1 MTHKARTSGTEL
13 PSAEELT
20 DILSKESSRLAVKYD
35 FLDNHSYI
43 FNSHKD
49 ISALANSDDSWIE
62 SYKQV
67 DLVALINGINKN
79 HREIA
84 EYIEAHQE
92 QGELYKSLYSSLM
105 PEQDDS
111 DSEALFVFGAASNAR
126 IERAVE
132 LYKRGV
138 APKII
143 ISGHQPHYGQ
153 AVEAEAA
160 RMAKFA
166 RLAGVPT
173 SDLILEESAITIP
186 DNVKRSVD
194 LLISLDWKPASI
206 TLIAT
211 DFVLSRAKMDWYKF
225 TPWDIEIKVVA
236 PQSQSI
242 NFTKDGWYKDEKTI
256 ALVLNEYSK
265 LVLETKMD
273 LIREDP
279 AHDK

>member
-1 MTHKARTSGTEL
+1 M
-13 PSAEELT
+13 
-20 DILSKESSRLAVKYD
+20 D
-35 FLDNHSYI
+35 LDT
-43 FNSHKD
+43 
-49 ISALANSDDSWIE
+49 
-62 SYKQV
+62 
-67 DLVALINGINKN
+67 LINHINKN
-79 HREIA
+79 HHELR
-84 EYIEAHQE
+84 EYINTHQE
-92 QGELYKSLYSSLM
+92 QDDLYGRLYSSLV
-105 PEQDDS
+105 PEQDESAS
-111 DSEALFVFGAASNAR
+111 DVLFVFGAASNAR

-153 AVEAEAA
+153 GVEAEAR
-160 RMAKFA
+160 RMARFA
-166 RLAGVPT
+166 SLAGVPA

-186 DNVKRSVD
+186 DNVKRSID
-194 LLISLDWKPASI
+194 LLISLDWKPPSI
-206 TLIAT
+206 TLVAT

-273 LIREDP
+273 FIRKDST
-279 AHDK
+279 HNK

>member
-1 MTHKARTSGTEL
+1 MERTSGAEL

-20 DILSKESSRLAVKYD
+20 DILSKESPRLAVKYD
-35 FLDNHSYI
+35 FLDNHGSV
-43 FNSHKD
+43 FDTHKH
-49 ISALANSDDSWIE
+49 ISTLANSDDSWIE
-62 SYKQV
+62 SYRQV
-67 DLVALINGINKN
+67 DLDVLINQINKN
-79 HREIA
+79 HHEIV
-84 EYIEAHQE
+84 EYIKVHQK
-92 QGELYKSLYSSLM
+92 QSELYKKLYSSLV
-105 PEQDDS
+105 PDQDDS
-111 DSEALFVFGAASNAR
+111 GSEALFVFGAASNAR

-132 LYKRGV
+132 LYKQGV

-143 ISGHQPHYGQ
+143 ISGHRPHYGQ
-153 AVEAEAA
+153 SVEAEAS

-166 RLAGVPT
+166 RLAGVPA

-186 DNVKRSVD
+186 DNVKRSID
-194 LLISLDWKPASI
+194 LLISLNWKPASI

-242 NFTKDGWYKDEKTI
+242 NFTKDGWYKDERTI
-256 ALVLNEYSK
+256 ALVLNEYAK
-265 LVLETKMD
+265 LILETKMD

-279 AHDK
+279 ARNK